1 MKNCKTNK
9 NISETFIHDRFFSKG
24 NWLLKI
30 WQVFLS
36 LLAWLAVFIP
46 IFWTL
51 SATLLRHDH
60 MIHMWNYLEGIHM
73 FDFLEI
79 AFPIAFIIILVAV
92 LILTLRNN
100 YITKHDLFEK
110 TMYDEERLTQR
121 TELLNDFYAERF
133 GREETRHQAKTFTV
147 VEEENIA
154 THEIVELYRKG
165 EELK

>member
-1 MKNCKTNK
+1 MKKDRTNK
-9 NISETFIHDRFFSKG
+9 TISETFIHDRFFSKG

-30 WQVFLS
+30 WQVLLS
-36 LLAWLAVFIP
+36 LLSWLAVIIP
-46 IFWTL
+46 VFWTL

-60 MIHMWNYLEGIHM
+60 MIHMWNYLEGIRM
-73 FDFLEI
+73 FDFLAI

-100 YITKHDLFEK
+100 YITKHDLLKK
-110 TMYDEERLTQR
+110 TMYNEEQLAKR
-121 TELLNDFYAERF
+121 TELLDDFYAERF
-133 GREETRHQAKTFTV
+133 GREKTRHQARTFTV

-154 THEIVELYRKG
+154 THEIADLYRKG